1 MTKEELLH
9 FTLKQLIESL
19 KTTPDNFRYD
29 DGGATSSTANSSFPG
44 PAIIWQF
51 RVKLSEDNYIV
62 DPLNNVKT
70 IIVTFNKLANTLHCY
85 IYNRE
90 VNSLSYMMTPE
101 AQAVAKYNDFISPYF
116 YRTYRQ
122 FSRIRRELL
131 KSKEDKEYMD
141 YMNKLNKIF
150 PATHEDEL
158 FK

>member
-9 FTLKQLIESL
+9 FTLKQLTESL
-19 KTTPDNFRYD
+19 KTTPENFRYE
-29 DGGATSSTANSSFPG
+29 DGGATTSTTNNSFPG

-51 RVKLSEDNYIV
+51 RVKLSEDNYIP

-70 IIVTFNKLANTLHCY
+70 IIVTFNKLGNQLQCY

-90 VNSLSYMMTPE
+90 VNSLNYMMTPE
-101 AQAVAKYNDFISPYF
+101 ATATASYNDFISPYF
-116 YRTYRQ
+116 YRTFRQ
-122 FSRIRRELL
+122 FSKIRRDLL
-131 KSKEDKEYMD
+131 KSKENKEYID

-150 PATHEDEL
+150 PATHEDDL